1 MRSGKILRFLLFSNF
16 LVLLVFAFTFYQ
28 ELNKVANV
36 ANPINARTTKL
47 AVGATPFV
55 ISMVYLV
62 FTYFKTHEKY
72 PEDLEIL
79 DDLREE

>member
-16 LVLLVFAFTFYQ
+16 LVLLVFTYTFYQ
-28 ELNKVANV
+28 ELNKVANL

-62 FTYFKTHEKY
+62 FTYFTTQVRN
-72 PEDLEIL
+72 PEDSEIL
-79 DDLREE
+79 DDLKEE

>member
-16 LVLLVFAFTFYQ
+16 LVLLVFTYTFYQ
-28 ELNKVANV
+28 ELNKAVNV

-55 ISMVYLV
+55 ISMLYLV
-62 FTYFKTHEKY
+62 FTYFKTQVKN
-72 PEDLEIL
+72 PEDSEIL
-79 DDLREE
+79 DDLKEE